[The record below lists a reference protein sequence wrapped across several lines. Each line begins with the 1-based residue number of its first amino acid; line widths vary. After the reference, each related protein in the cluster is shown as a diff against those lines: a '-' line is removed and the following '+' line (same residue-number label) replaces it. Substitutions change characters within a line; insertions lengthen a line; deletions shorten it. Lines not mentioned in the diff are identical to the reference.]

1 LVETFKRAWHTADE
15 RGEIGSRTS
24 AGIDAVLR
32 ALAEH
37 DDTQVREQIVEAVV
51 CTPSAMGETRPVI
64 DAVMTVVARIVAAR
78 DDAVE
83 VIERLQVKIRELDR
97 AVVEWHDRAGRVKAA
112 CDAAVERAEVVRERM
127 ALFAESDAAIDNPPD
142 DNEQTL
148 TAARTETEQFDQVWS
163 ALCQLVALK
172 DGPRDAEYHRRKP
185 LAWQRAREVLTSSGR
200 QGGRITTT
208 GLSAHPL
215 RSAAGYPHV
224 QGRCPACGLG
234 SLFLASGGYLTCA
247 SLRCTDPTRASN
259 LLHADAPVQSVASG
273 SVEHSLERKPPD
285 GGGGHTPGVG
295 WMCTGCEW
303 RFSYDVPES
312 RARTVWLADARHAQ
326 NAETGRGSDE

>member
-1 LVETFKRAWHTADE
+1 MA
-15 RGEIGSRTS
+15 
-24 AGIDAVLR
+24 
-32 ALAEH
+32 
-37 DDTQVREQIVEAVV
+37 
-51 CTPSAMGETRPVI
+51 
-64 DAVMTVVARIVAAR
+64 VVARVMAAR
-78 DDAVE
+78 
-83 VIERLQVKIRELDR
+83 
-97 AVVEWHDRAGRVKAA
+97 
-112 CDAAVERAEVVRERM
+112 DAAVERAAYWRQLAEKWADETTALEADLAAARHERE
-127 ALFAESDAAIDNPPD
+127 AAVWQATKSSEAASYHI
-142 DNEQTL
+142 EAL
-148 TAARTETEQFDQVWS
+148 TAARQQLDQVREGIAQAIEKHAEECGDPADNAYEYARIARQFD
-163 ALCQLVALK
+163 A
-172 DGPRDAEYHRRKP
+172 P
-185 LAWQRAREVLTSSGR
+185 ARPAGHGESG
-200 QGGRITTT
+200 QITTT

-224 QGRCPACGLG
+224 QGQCPACGLG

-303 RFSYDVPES
+303 RFSYDVPED
-312 RARTVWLADARHAQ
+312 RARAVWLADARHAQ

>member
-1 LVETFKRAWHTADE
+1 MTSDTIWICARCDGTPKSHAAG
-15 RGEIGSRTS
+15 GENQTCVFEP
-24 AGIDAVLR
+24 ALR
-32 ALAEH
+32 VAEH
-37 DDTQVREQIVEAVV
+37 GDMEQVRADVIAAVV
-51 CTPSAMGETRPVI
+51 KHFEDQRGHPPEQMQINDLTEYA
-64 DAVMTVVARIVAAR
+64 DAVMAVVARIMA
-78 DDAVE
+78 
-83 VIERLQVKIRELDR
+83 ER
-97 AVVEWHDRAGRVKAA
+97 
-112 CDAAVERAEVVRERM
+112 DAAAE
-127 ALFAESDAAIDNPPD
+127 
-142 DNEQTL
+142 
-148 TAARTETEQFDQVWS
+148 RTESEQFDQVWS
-163 ALCQLVALK
+163 ALCDLVALK

-185 LAWQRAREVLTSSGR
+185 LAWQRAREALTSSGR
-200 QGGRITTT
+200 RDGQITTT

-224 QGRCPACGLG
+224 QGRCPACGRG

-259 LLHADAPVQSVASG
+259 LLHADALVQPVAAG

-303 RFSYDVPES
+303 RFSYDVPQD

-326 NAETGRGSDE
+326 NAGTKRGK